1 MSITKTR
8 TFIRPNTNVPWF
20 EQTQEKLEYIQRT
33 YVDSGKRVARH
44 VKLTNNDLTMVV
56 TTVWRDQA
64 ALDEWNSDNTIGNS
78 WREHNKVNNIF
89 TEVI

>member
-8 TFIRPNTNVPWF
+8 TFTRPNTNVQWF
-20 EQTQEKLEYIQRT
+20 NNTQETKDYIQRT
-33 YVDSGKRVARH
+33 YVDTGKRVARH
-44 VKLTNNDLTMVV
+44 VKLTNNDLTMVI

-64 ALDEWNSDNTIGNS
+64 ALDEWQSDKTIGNS
-78 WREHNKVNNIF
+78 WKEHNKVNNIF